1 MQDKIE
7 YIESKKEEKKQN
19 KKMKTRVILVLLF
32 IALFS
37 VISYISLRGSY
48 LEYKELGENYTEVF
62 FTNLKYKYTIFGIN
76 FIALYFIIYMT
87 TRGIKKGLKSF
98 FDKEKKEMPKVPN
111 KSIAFIISAVVSAL
125 MSSVIMKQIIL
136 CSSNASFG
144 IQDPIYNFDIAYYM
158 FQKPIIQ
165 MFLLY
170 FMAILVGLT
179 VYMALYYIIVFN
191 KDFDGVD
198 GKMLKQSSLI
208 KKLIRNAVLIV
219 VLFAL
224 MTVLNTTD
232 ILTSKMLT
240 IKDGSDST
248 QNIEITG
255 AGYTEVMIQR
265 WGYLIFAFV
274 MIFSAIRASKGFKE
288 DNTSKVLKNLAIIPG
303 YLVVLFLVIIIF
315 NVVFV
320 NSNKLD
326 KEKEYLAY
334 NIENT
339 KNAYK
344 INIEEKSL
352 ENSGTITQKDVDE
365 NTDVINNIRIV
376 NEDTVLKTLED
387 NQTGTGYYSYR
398 NANIAQYKIAGQ
410 YKLVYVSPREIKNL
424 GRTYSNKTYEYTH
437 GRGQI
442 VASATDVSE
451 TGNLNYIQKD
461 VSGEDDKLGTVNQQI
476 YYGLETNNI
485 VATNT
490 KNRKE
495 YDYTDENNKEYI
507 SSYQGQ
513 SGLSLNFIDRVILGI
528 KTGDLNLAF
537 SSEVTNESKIL
548 INRNIIKRAKTA
560 MPYLI
565 YDDNPYT
572 VVTDEGKTVW
582 VLDAYTVSSQYPYS
596 QFTSIEHDGIKEK
609 INYIRNSVKVIID
622 SYDGTMKFYVTDK
635 TDPIAMAYRNVY
647 KTLFEDLDTE
657 IPADIAQHFVYPK
670 YLYNVQAKMLKT
682 YHNVKPDVLYRT
694 DDLWDFAKYNSTVI
708 SKSTGTILEPYYTTV
723 NNGDGEE
730 VGLVQIYTPS
740 SKQNLISYLVGTTNG
755 SDNVLKLYKFSEDS
769 NILGPM
775 QLDKQL
781 EQDETIS
788 LAINALNTTGT
799 KVTKDIVVVP
809 VNNTL
814 LYVESIYQTML
825 NEEVKVPALKK
836 IVVASGNKVAMGNN
850 LKEALQNLL
859 SKDAS
864 NIEVEN
870 TDDIDGVIDALVKAN
885 KNLSESTS
893 NNDWELVGSDIKK
906 VQGLIDTLE
915 KLKEQEDKK
924 KEALEKENKQSN
936 SINNVVEENIIEE
949 NNIVNK
955 TK

>member
-1 MQDKIE
+1 MKQ
-7 YIESKKEEKKQN
+7 EKKQN

-224 MTVLNTTD
+224 MTLLNTTD

-410 YKLVYVSPREIKNL
+410 YKLVYVSPREIKNS

-495 YDYTDENNKEYI
+495 YDYTDENNKEYT

-682 YHNVKPDVLYRT
+682 YHNVKPDVLYRI

-755 SDNVLKLYKFSEDS
+755 SNNVLKLYKFSEDS

-799 KVTKDIVVVP
+799 KVTKDIVIVP

>member
-1 MQDKIE
+1 
-7 YIESKKEEKKQN
+7 
-19 KKMKTRVILVLLF
+19 
-32 IALFS
+32 
-37 VISYISLRGSY
+37 
-48 LEYKELGENYTEVF
+48 
-62 FTNLKYKYTIFGIN
+62 
-76 FIALYFIIYMT
+76 
-87 TRGIKKGLKSF
+87 
-98 FDKEKKEMPKVPN
+98 
-111 KSIAFIISAVVSAL
+111 

-387 NQTGTGYYSYR
+387 NQTGKGYYSYR

-410 YKLVYVSPREIKNL
+410 YKLVYVSPREIKNS

-495 YDYTDENNKEYI
+495 YDYTDENNKEYT

-513 SGLSLNFIDRVILGI
+513 SGLSLNLIDRVILGI

-708 SKSTGTILEPYYTTV
+708 SNSSGTILERYYTTV

-730 VGLVQIYTPS
+730 VGLVQIYTPN

-755 SDNVLKLYKFSEDS
+755 SNNVLKLYKFSEDS

-924 KEALEKENKQSN
+924 KEALEKEKNLQKATLKIKQKYGKN
-936 SINNVVEENIIEE
+936 AILKGMNLEEGATTRERYEIIGGH
-949 NNIVNK
+949 K
-955 TK
+955 A

>member
-1 MQDKIE
+1 MKQ
-7 YIESKKEEKKQN
+7 EKKQN

-495 YDYTDENNKEYI
+495 YDYTDENNKEYT

-682 YHNVKPDVLYRT
+682 YHNVKPDVLYRI

-755 SDNVLKLYKFSEDS
+755 SNNVLKLYKFSEDS

>member
-1 MQDKIE
+1 MKQ
-7 YIESKKEEKKQN
+7 EKKQN

-224 MTVLNTTD
+224 MTLLNTTD

-320 NSNKLD
+320 KSNKLD

-410 YKLVYVSPREIKNL
+410 YKLVYVSPREIKNS

-495 YDYTDENNKEYI
+495 YDYTDENNKEYT

-682 YHNVKPDVLYRT
+682 YHNVKPDVLYRI

-755 SDNVLKLYKFSEDS
+755 SDNILKLYKFSEDS

-799 KVTKDIVVVP
+799 KVTKDIVIVP

>member
-1 MQDKIE
+1 MKQ
-7 YIESKKEEKKQN
+7 EKKQN

-98 FDKEKKEMPKVPN
+98 FDIEKKEMPKVPN

-410 YKLVYVSPREIKNL
+410 YKLVYVSPREIKNS

-682 YHNVKPDVLYRT
+682 YHNVKPDVLYRI

-755 SDNVLKLYKFSEDS
+755 SDNILKLYKFSEDS

-936 SINNVVEENIIEE
+936 SINDVVEENIIEE

>member
-1 MQDKIE
+1 MKQ
-7 YIESKKEEKKQN
+7 EKKQN

-288 DNTSKVLKNLAIIPG
+288 DNTSKVLKNLAIIPV

-410 YKLVYVSPREIKNL
+410 YKLIYVSPREIKNS

-495 YDYTDENNKEYI
+495 YDYTDENNKEYT

-582 VLDAYTVSSQYPYS
+582 VLDAYTISSQYPYS

-635 TDPIAMAYRNVY
+635 TDPIVMAYRNVY

-755 SDNVLKLYKFSEDS
+755 SNNVLKLYKFSEDS

>member
-1 MQDKIE
+1 MKQ
-7 YIESKKEEKKQN
+7 EKKQN

-98 FDKEKKEMPKVPN
+98 FDKEKKEMPRVPN

-170 FMAILVGLT
+170 FIAILVGLT

-224 MTVLNTTD
+224 MTLLNTTD

-410 YKLVYVSPREIKNL
+410 YKLVYVSPREIKNS

-495 YDYTDENNKEYI
+495 YDYTDENNKEYT
-507 SSYQGQ
+507 SSYQGK
-513 SGLSLNFIDRVILGI
+513 SGLSLNFIDRLILGI

-682 YHNVKPDVLYRT
+682 YHNVKPDVLYRI

-708 SKSTGTILEPYYTTV
+708 SKSTGTILKPYYTTV

-915 KLKEQEDKK
+915 KLKEQENKK

>member
-1 MQDKIE
+1 MKQ
-7 YIESKKEEKKQN
+7 EKKQN

-410 YKLVYVSPREIKNL
+410 YKLVYVSPREIKNS

-670 YLYNVQAKMLKT
+670 YLYNVQSKMLKT

-755 SDNVLKLYKFSEDS
+755 SNNVLKLYKFSEDS

-915 KLKEQEDKK
+915 KLKKQEDKK

>member
-1 MQDKIE
+1 MKQ
-7 YIESKKEEKKQN
+7 EKKQN

-387 NQTGTGYYSYR
+387 NQTGTGYYTYR

-410 YKLVYVSPREIKNL
+410 YKLVYVSPREIKNS

-495 YDYTDENNKEYI
+495 YDYTDENNKEYT

-513 SGLSLNFIDRVILGI
+513 SGLSLNLIDRVILGI

-670 YLYNVQAKMLKT
+670 YLYNVQSKMLKT

-755 SDNVLKLYKFSEDS
+755 SNNVLKLYKFSEDS

>member
-1 MQDKIE
+1 MKQ
-7 YIESKKEEKKQN
+7 EKKQN

-224 MTVLNTTD
+224 MTLLNTTD

-410 YKLVYVSPREIKNL
+410 YKLVYVSPREIKNS

-682 YHNVKPDVLYRT
+682 YHNVKPDVLYRI

-755 SDNVLKLYKFSEDS
+755 SNNVLKLYKFSEDS

>member
-1 MQDKIE
+1 MKQ
-7 YIESKKEEKKQN
+7 EKKQN

-232 ILTSKMLT
+232 VLTSKMLT
-240 IKDGSDST
+240 IKDSSDST

-410 YKLVYVSPREIKNL
+410 YKLVYVSPREIKNS

-495 YDYTDENNKEYI
+495 YDYTDENNKEYT

-670 YLYNVQAKMLKT
+670 YLYNVQSKMLKT

-755 SDNVLKLYKFSEDS
+755 SNNVLKLYKFSEDS

-915 KLKEQEDKK
+915 KLKKHTYCW
-924 KEALEKENKQSN
+924 EKPKNLCPSCHCRYRN
-936 SINNVVEENIIEE
+936 S
-949 NNIVNK
+949 
-955 TK
+955 

>member
-1 MQDKIE
+1 MKQ
-7 YIESKKEEKKQN
+7 EKKQN

-232 ILTSKMLT
+232 VLTSKMLT

-410 YKLVYVSPREIKNL
+410 YKLVYVSPREIKNS

-495 YDYTDENNKEYI
+495 YDYTDENNKEYT

-670 YLYNVQAKMLKT
+670 YLYNVQSKMLKT

-755 SDNVLKLYKFSEDS
+755 SNNVLKLYKFSEDS

-915 KLKEQEDKK
+915 KLKKQEDKK

>member
-1 MQDKIE
+1 MKQ
-7 YIESKKEEKKQN
+7 EKKQN

-265 WGYLIFAFV
+265 WGYFIFAFV

-410 YKLVYVSPREIKNL
+410 YKLVYVSPREIKNS

-495 YDYTDENNKEYI
+495 YDYTDENNKEYT

-670 YLYNVQAKMLKT
+670 YLYNVQSKMLKT

-755 SDNVLKLYKFSEDS
+755 SNNVLKLYKFSEDS

-864 NIEVEN
+864 NIEIEN

>member
-1 MQDKIE
+1 MKQ
-7 YIESKKEEKKQN
+7 EKKQN

-87 TRGIKKGLKSF
+87 NRGIKKGLKSF

-365 NTDVINNIRIV
+365 NTDIINNIRIV

-410 YKLVYVSPREIKNL
+410 YKLVYVSPREIKNS

-461 VSGEDDKLGTVNQQI
+461 VSGEDDKLGTVNKQI

-495 YDYTDENNKEYI
+495 YDYTDENNKEYT

-513 SGLSLNFIDRVILGI
+513 SGLRLNFIDRVILGI

-694 DDLWDFAKYNSTVI
+694 DDLWNFAKYNSTVI

-755 SDNVLKLYKFSEDS
+755 SNNVLKLYKFSEDS

>member
-1 MQDKIE
+1 MKQ
-7 YIESKKEEKKQN
+7 EKKQN

-48 LEYKELGENYTEVF
+48 LEYKELGKNYTEVF

-224 MTVLNTTD
+224 MTLLNTTD

-410 YKLVYVSPREIKNL
+410 YKLVYVSPREIKNS

-495 YDYTDENNKEYI
+495 YDYTDENNKEYT

-825 NEEVKVPALKK
+825 NEEVKVPALKN

>member
-1 MQDKIE
+1 
-7 YIESKKEEKKQN
+7 
-19 KKMKTRVILVLLF
+19 
-32 IALFS
+32 
-37 VISYISLRGSY
+37 
-48 LEYKELGENYTEVF
+48 
-62 FTNLKYKYTIFGIN
+62 
-76 FIALYFIIYMT
+76 
-87 TRGIKKGLKSF
+87 
-98 FDKEKKEMPKVPN
+98 
-111 KSIAFIISAVVSAL
+111 
-125 MSSVIMKQIIL
+125 
-136 CSSNASFG
+136 
-144 IQDPIYNFDIAYYM
+144 
-158 FQKPIIQ
+158 
-165 MFLLY
+165 
-170 FMAILVGLT
+170 
-179 VYMALYYIIVFN
+179 
-191 KDFDGVD
+191 
-198 GKMLKQSSLI
+198 
-208 KKLIRNAVLIV
+208 
-219 VLFAL
+219 
-224 MTVLNTTD
+224 
-232 ILTSKMLT
+232 
-240 IKDGSDST
+240 
-248 QNIEITG
+248 
-255 AGYTEVMIQR
+255 MIQR

-410 YKLVYVSPREIKNL
+410 YKLVYVSPREIKNS

-495 YDYTDENNKEYI
+495 YDYTDENNKEYT

-513 SGLSLNFIDRVILGI
+513 SGLSLNLIDRVILGI

-670 YLYNVQAKMLKT
+670 YLYNVQSKMLKT

-740 SKQNLISYLVGTTNG
+740 SKQNLISYLVGTTNE
-755 SDNVLKLYKFSEDS
+755 SNNVLKLYKFSEDS

>member
-1 MQDKIE
+1 MKQ
-7 YIESKKEEKKQN
+7 EKKQN
-19 KKMKTRVILVLLF
+19 KKIKTRVILVLLF

-87 TRGIKKGLKSF
+87 NRGIKKGLKSF

-288 DNTSKVLKNLAIIPG
+288 DNTSKVLKNLAIIPV

-410 YKLVYVSPREIKNL
+410 YKLIYVSPREIKNS

-461 VSGEDDKLGTVNQQI
+461 VSGEDDKLGTVNKQI

-495 YDYTDENNKEYI
+495 YDYTDENNKEYT

-513 SGLSLNFIDRVILGI
+513 SGLRLNFIDRVILGI

-657 IPADIAQHFVYPK
+657 IPADIAQRFVYPK

-694 DDLWDFAKYNSTVI
+694 DDLWNFAKYNSTVI

-755 SDNVLKLYKFSEDS
+755 SNNVLKLYKFSEDS

>member
-1 MQDKIE
+1 MKQ
-7 YIESKKEEKKQN
+7 EKKQN

-87 TRGIKKGLKSF
+87 NRGIKKGLKSF

-288 DNTSKVLKNLAIIPG
+288 DNTSKVLKNLAIIPV

-410 YKLVYVSPREIKNL
+410 YKLVYVSPREIKNS

-461 VSGEDDKLGTVNQQI
+461 VSGEDDKLGTVNKQI

-495 YDYTDENNKEYI
+495 YDYTDENNKEYT

-513 SGLSLNFIDRVILGI
+513 SGLRLNFIDRVILGI

-565 YDDNPYT
+565 YDDNLYT

-694 DDLWDFAKYNSTVI
+694 DDLWNFAKYNSTVI

-755 SDNVLKLYKFSEDS
+755 SNNVLKLYKFSEDS

>member
-1 MQDKIE
+1 MKQ
-7 YIESKKEEKKQN
+7 EKKQN

-87 TRGIKKGLKSF
+87 NRGIKKGLKSF

-365 NTDVINNIRIV
+365 NTDIINNIRIV

-410 YKLVYVSPREIKNL
+410 YKLVYVSPREIKNS

-461 VSGEDDKLGTVNQQI
+461 VSGEDDKLGTVNKQI

-495 YDYTDENNKEYI
+495 YDYTDENNKEYT

-513 SGLSLNFIDRVILGI
+513 SGLRLNFIDRVILGI

-755 SDNVLKLYKFSEDS
+755 SNNVLKLYKFSEDS

>member
-1 MQDKIE
+1 MKQ
-7 YIESKKEEKKQN
+7 EKKQN

-410 YKLVYVSPREIKNL
+410 YKLVYVSPREIKNS

-495 YDYTDENNKEYI
+495 YDYTDENNKEYT

>member
-1 MQDKIE
+1 MKQ
-7 YIESKKEEKKQN
+7 EKKQN

-410 YKLVYVSPREIKNL
+410 YKLVYVSPREIKNS

-495 YDYTDENNKEYI
+495 YDYTDENNKEYT

-548 INRNIIKRAKTA
+548 INRNIIKRAKTV

-769 NILGPM
+769 NILGSM

-924 KEALEKENKQSN
+924 TEA
-936 SINNVVEENIIEE
+936 
-949 NNIVNK
+949 
-955 TK
+955 

>member
-1 MQDKIE
+1 MKQ
-7 YIESKKEEKKQN
+7 EKKQN

-76 FIALYFIIYMT
+76 FIALYSIIYIT

-410 YKLVYVSPREIKNL
+410 YKLVYVSPREIKNS

-495 YDYTDENNKEYI
+495 YDYTDENNKEYT
-507 SSYQGQ
+507 SSYQGK
-513 SGLSLNFIDRVILGI
+513 SGLSLNFIDRLILGI
-528 KTGDLNLAF
+528 KTGDFNLAF

-893 NNDWELVGSDIKK
+893 NNDWELVQQI
-906 VQGLIDTLE
+906 
-915 KLKEQEDKK
+915 
-924 KEALEKENKQSN
+924 
-936 SINNVVEENIIEE
+936 
-949 NNIVNK
+949 
-955 TK
+955 

>member
-1 MQDKIE
+1 MKQ
-7 YIESKKEEKKQN
+7 EKKQN

-98 FDKEKKEMPKVPN
+98 FDIEKKEMPKVPN

-224 MTVLNTTD
+224 MTLLNTTD

-410 YKLVYVSPREIKNL
+410 YKLVYVSPREIKNS

-495 YDYTDENNKEYI
+495 YDYTDENNKEYT

-682 YHNVKPDVLYRT
+682 YHNVKSDVLYRT

-755 SDNVLKLYKFSEDS
+755 SNNVLKLYKFSEDS

>member
-1 MQDKIE
+1 MKQ
-7 YIESKKEEKKQN
+7 EKKQN

-410 YKLVYVSPREIKNL
+410 YKLVYVSPREIKNS

-495 YDYTDENNKEYI
+495 YDYTDENNKEYT

-670 YLYNVQAKMLKT
+670 YLYNVQAKMLKI
-682 YHNVKPDVLYRT
+682 YHNVKPDVLYRI

-864 NIEVEN
+864 NIEIEN

>member
-1 MQDKIE
+1 MKQ
-7 YIESKKEEKKQN
+7 EKKQN

-87 TRGIKKGLKSF
+87 NRGIKKGLKSF

-410 YKLVYVSPREIKNL
+410 YKLVYVSPREIKNS

-461 VSGEDDKLGTVNQQI
+461 VSGEDDKLGTVNKQI

-495 YDYTDENNKEYI
+495 YDYTDENNKEYT

-513 SGLSLNFIDRVILGI
+513 SGLRLNFIDRVILGI

-755 SDNVLKLYKFSEDS
+755 SNNVLKLYKFSEDS

>member
-1 MQDKIE
+1 MKQ
-7 YIESKKEEKKQN
+7 EKKQN

-136 CSSNASFG
+136 SSSNASFG

-461 VSGEDDKLGTVNQQI
+461 VSGEDDKLGTVNKQI

-495 YDYTDENNKEYI
+495 YDYTDENNKEYT

-582 VLDAYTVSSQYPYS
+582 VLDAYTISSQYPYS

-657 IPADIAQHFVYPK
+657 IPADIAQHFAYPK

-694 DDLWDFAKYNSTVI
+694 DDLWNFAKYNSTVI

-755 SDNVLKLYKFSEDS
+755 SNNVLKLYKFSEDS

>member
-1 MQDKIE
+1 MKQ
-7 YIESKKEEKKQN
+7 EKKQN

-224 MTVLNTTD
+224 MTLLNTTD

-410 YKLVYVSPREIKNL
+410 YKLVYVSPREIKNS

-495 YDYTDENNKEYI
+495 YDYTDENNKEYT

-682 YHNVKPDVLYRT
+682 YHNVKPDVLYRI

-755 SDNVLKLYKFSEDS
+755 SNNVLKLYKFSEDS

-799 KVTKDIVVVP
+799 KVTKDIVIVP

-955 TK
+955 MCGKLIHTFFI

>member
-1 MQDKIE
+1 MKQ
-7 YIESKKEEKKQN
+7 EKKQN

-98 FDKEKKEMPKVPN
+98 FDIEKKEMPKVPN

-410 YKLVYVSPREIKNL
+410 YKLVYVSPREIKNS

-495 YDYTDENNKEYI
+495 YDYTDENNKEYT

-682 YHNVKPDVLYRT
+682 YHNVKPDVLYRI

-755 SDNVLKLYKFSEDS
+755 SNNVLKLYKFSEDS

>member
-1 MQDKIE
+1 MKQ
-7 YIESKKEEKKQN
+7 EKKQN

-62 FTNLKYKYTIFGIN
+62 ITNLKYKYTIFGIN

-255 AGYTEVMIQR
+255 AGYTEVMVQR

-410 YKLVYVSPREIKNL
+410 YKLVYVSPREIKNS

-461 VSGEDDKLGTVNQQI
+461 VSGEDDKLGTVNKQI

-495 YDYTDENNKEYI
+495 YDYTDENNKEYT

-670 YLYNVQAKMLKT
+670 YLYNVQSKMLKT

-755 SDNVLKLYKFSEDS
+755 SNNVLKLYKFSEDS

-864 NIEVEN
+864 NIEIEN

>member
-1 MQDKIE
+1 MKQ
-7 YIESKKEEKKQN
+7 EKKQN

-461 VSGEDDKLGTVNQQI
+461 VSGEDDKLGTVNKQI

-495 YDYTDENNKEYI
+495 YDYTDENNKEYT

-755 SDNVLKLYKFSEDS
+755 SNNVLKLYKFSEDS

-936 SINNVVEENIIEE
+936 SINNVVEENIS
-949 NNIVNK
+949 
-955 TK
+955 

>member
-1 MQDKIE
+1 MKQ
-7 YIESKKEEKKQN
+7 EKKQN

-224 MTVLNTTD
+224 MTLLNTTD

-495 YDYTDENNKEYI
+495 YDYTDENNKEYT

-596 QFTSIEHDGIKEK
+596 QFTSFEHDGIKEK

-755 SDNVLKLYKFSEDS
+755 SNNVLKLYKFSEDS